1 MRTVDLIQRK
11 RDGEE
16 LSPQEIAALVDGY
29 TRNEIPDY
37 QMSAFLMAIFFS
49 GMSDREVS
57 ALTECMIKSGETVD
71 LSSIPGM
78 KVDKHSTGGVGDKT
92 SLISAPLAA
101 AAGVVVPMISGRGLG
116 HTGGTLDKLESIPG
130 FRTDL
135 TIEELK
141 AQLAKHHLAFIGQT
155 PEIAPADGKLYG
167 LRDATATVESIAL
180 IASSIMS
187 KKIAVGLDAVVLDV
201 KVGTGAFMKRQ
212 VDARRLAQMMV
223 GIGRRMDKRV
233 QALITDM
240 NQPLGYAVGNA
251 AFMKRQVDARRL
263 AAMMV
268 GIGRRMDKRV
278 QALITDMSQPLGY
291 AVGNALE
298 VMEVSQTLQNAGPTD
313 LTRIS
318 LELAARMIFLAKIT
332 TTLDEARELAQ
343 QKLLDGSG
351 YKKFKDVI
359 QAQGGNPQ
367 VLDRFELLPNATG
380 VREISSPRAGYIS
393 AIDAE
398 GIGKASSLI
407 GAGRNTKED
416 TIDPA
421 VGVILEVKVGQKVE
435 GGAVLCR
442 LYYTGEEQVEE
453 ASQQIEDAFRIS
465 ASAPEERELI
475 LEVVS

>member
-16 LSPQEIAALVDGY
+16 LSPQEIASLVDGY

-37 QMSAFLMAIFFS
+37 QMSAFLMAVFFS
-49 GMSDREVS
+49 GMTDREVS

-71 LSSIPGM
+71 LSAIPGM

-101 AAGVVVPMISGRGLG
+101 SAGVVVPMISGRSLG

-135 TIEELK
+135 TIEEFK
-141 AQLAKHHLAFIGQT
+141 EQLAKHGLAFIGQT
-155 PEIAPADGKLYG
+155 PEIAPADGKIYG

-187 KKIAVGLDAVVLDV
+187 KKLAVGLDAVVLDV

-240 NQPLGYAVGNA
+240 N
-251 AFMKRQVDARRL
+251 
-263 AAMMV
+263 
-268 GIGRRMDKRV
+268 
-278 QALITDMSQPLGY
+278 QPLGY

-359 QAQGGNPQ
+359 EAQGGNPQ

-416 TIDPA
+416 VIDPA
-421 VGVILEVKVGQKVE
+421 VGVILEVKVGLKIE

-442 LYYTGEEQVEE
+442 LYYTGEENVEE

>member
-1 MRTVDLIQRK
+1 MRTVDLIHRK

-16 LSPQEIAALVDGY
+16 LSPEEIASLVDGY
-29 TRNEIPDY
+29 SRNEIPDY
-37 QMSAFLMAIFFS
+37 QMSAFLMAVFFS

-57 ALTECMIKSGETVD
+57 ALTDCIVRSGETVD
-71 LSSIPGM
+71 LSSIPGI

-101 AAGVVVPMISGRGLG
+101 SAGVIVPMISGRGLG
-116 HTGGTLDKLESIPG
+116 HTGGTLDKLEAIPG

-135 TIEELK
+135 TIDEFREQLK
-141 AQLAKHHLAFIGQT
+141 KHGLAFIGQT
-155 PEIAPADGKLYG
+155 PEVTPADGKLYS
-167 LRDATATVESIAL
+167 LRDATATVESIPL

-187 KKIAVGLDAVVLDV
+187 KKLAVGLDAIVLDV
-201 KVGTGAFMKRQ
+201 KVGNGAFMKRQ

-251 AFMKRQVDARRL
+251 
-263 AAMMV
+263 
-268 GIGRRMDKRV
+268 
-278 QALITDMSQPLGY
+278 
-291 AVGNALE
+291 LE

-318 LELAARMIFLAKIT
+318 LELAARMIFLAKIVP
-332 TTLDEARELAQ
+332 TLDEGRELAQ

-351 YKKFKDVI
+351 YRKFKEVI
-359 QAQGGNPQ
+359 EAQGGNPQ

-380 VREISSPRAGYIS
+380 VREIASPRAGYVS
-393 AIDAE
+393 AIAAE
-398 GIGKASSLI
+398 DIGMASSMI

-421 VGVILEVKVGQKVE
+421 VGVILEVKTGQKIE
-435 GGAVLCR
+435 AGAVLCR
-442 LYYTGEEQVEE
+442 LYYTREDNIEE
-453 ASQQIEDAFRIS
+453 AAQQVEDAFRIS
-465 ASAPEERELI
+465 STPPEERELI

>member
-37 QMSAFLMAIFFS
+37 QMSAFLMAVFFS
-49 GMSDREVS
+49 GMTDREVS

-71 LSSIPGM
+71 LSGIPGM

-101 AAGVVVPMISGRGLG
+101 SAGVVVPMISGRGLG

-141 AQLAKHHLAFIGQT
+141 EQLAKHQLAFIGQT
-155 PEIAPADGKLYG
+155 PEIAPADGKIYS

-187 KKIAVGLDAVVLDV
+187 KKLAVGLDAVVLDV

-240 NQPLGYAVGNA
+240 N
-251 AFMKRQVDARRL
+251 
-263 AAMMV
+263 
-268 GIGRRMDKRV
+268 
-278 QALITDMSQPLGY
+278 QPLGY

-359 QAQGGNPQ
+359 EAQGGNPQ

-416 TIDPA
+416 VIDPA
-421 VGVILEVKVGQKVE
+421 VGVILEVKVGQKIE

-442 LYYTGEEQVEE
+442 LYYTGEENVEE

>member
-1 MRTVDLIQRK
+1 MRTVDLIHRK

-16 LSPQEIAALVDGY
+16 LTPEEITSLIDGY

-37 QMSAFLMAIFFS
+37 QMSAFLMAVFNS
-49 GMSDREVS
+49 GMTDREVS
-57 ALTECMIKSGETVD
+57 AMTESMIRSGETVD
-71 LSSIPGM
+71 LSSIPGI

-101 AAGVVVPMISGRGLG
+101 SAGVIVPMISGRGLG

-135 TIEELK
+135 TVDEFRSVLQ
-141 AQLAKHHLAFIGQT
+141 AHGLAFIGQT
-155 PEIAPADGKLYG
+155 PEVAPADGKLYA
-167 LRDATATVESIAL
+167 LRDATATVESIPL
-180 IASSIMS
+180 IATSIMS
-187 KKIAVGLDAVVLDV
+187 KKLAVGLDALVLDV
-201 KVGTGAFMKRQ
+201 KVGAGAFMKRQ

-251 AFMKRQVDARRL
+251 
-263 AAMMV
+263 
-268 GIGRRMDKRV
+268 
-278 QALITDMSQPLGY
+278 
-291 AVGNALE
+291 LE

-318 LELAARMIFLAKIT
+318 LELAARMIYLAKIVP
-332 TTLDEARELAQ
+332 TLDEAREVAQ

-351 YKKFKDVI
+351 YRKFKDVI
-359 QAQGGNPQ
+359 EAQGGNSQ

-380 VREISSPRAGYIS
+380 VREIASPRAGYVS

-398 GIGKASSLI
+398 YIGVASSMI
-407 GAGRNTKED
+407 GAGRDTKED
-416 TIDPA
+416 SIDPA
-421 VGVILEVKVGQKVE
+421 VGVILEVKTGQKVE
-435 GGAVLCR
+435 AGGVLCR
-442 LYYTGEEQVEE
+442 LYYTSEDRVED

-465 ASAPEERELI
+465 AQPPEERELI
-475 LEVVS
+475 LEVVSQ

>member
-1 MRTVDLIQRK
+1 MRTVDLIHRK

-16 LSPQEIAALVDGY
+16 LSAEEIQYIVEGY
-29 TRNEIPDY
+29 SRGEIPDY
-37 QMSAFLMAIFFS
+37 QISAFLMAVFFS

-57 ALTECMIKSGETVD
+57 VLTESMTMSGSVVD
-71 LSSIPGM
+71 LSGIPGV

-92 SLISAPLAA
+92 SLIASPIAA
-101 AAGVVVPMISGRGLG
+101 AAGVIVPMISGRALG

-135 TIEELK
+135 TIDELR
-141 AQLAKHHLAFIGQT
+141 AQLQQHGLAFIGQT
-155 PEIAPADGKLYG
+155 PEIAPADGKFYA
-167 LRDATATVESIAL
+167 LRDATATVESIPL
-180 IASSIMS
+180 VASSIMS
-187 KKIAVGLDAVVLDV
+187 KKLAVGLDAIVLDV
-201 KVGTGAFMKRQ
+201 KVGSGAFMKRQ
-212 VDARRLAQMMV
+212 VDARRLAQLMV

-240 NQPLGYAVGNA
+240 N
-251 AFMKRQVDARRL
+251 
-263 AAMMV
+263 
-268 GIGRRMDKRV
+268 
-278 QALITDMSQPLGY
+278 QPLGY

-318 LELAARMIFLAKIT
+318 LELAARMIFLAKLT

-359 QAQGGNPQ
+359 EAQGGNPQ

-421 VGVILEVKVGQKVE
+421 VGVILEVKVGQKIE

-442 LYYTGEEQVEE
+442 LYYTGEENVEE